1 MPPSL
6 KQLVP
11 RPLTALGDMPKADAV
26 SPSCVCLDYP
36 VKSSAA
42 VAFPDGSALVFDA
55 TEVWVER
62 MMNPAEDRSVYT
74 YSDDLIP
81 IAPLSRYGHRF
92 YAARYVFTEP
102 EMELVDRAV
111 QLLDTVLI
119 NVHGLRLPMSMR
131 WFSPDRLLV
140 KNLISAG
147 GDEEALCSLL
157 LGMLANNRLTTVLE
171 PAAGERVD
179 DMTVVIRHQTVP

>member
-1 MPPSL
+1 M
-6 KQLVP
+6 
-11 RPLTALGDMPKADAV
+11 
-26 SPSCVCLDYP
+26 CCLDYP

-55 TEVWVER
+55 TEVWVAR

-81 IAPLSRYGHRF
+81 IAPPLSLWDTGF

-102 EMELVDRAV
+102 EMELVNRAV
-111 QLLDTVLI
+111 QLLDTVLV

-131 WFSPDRLLV
+131 WFSPDRLFV

-147 GDEEALCSLL
+147 GDEE
-157 LGMLANNRLTTVLE
+157 GPVLTTLGDAGQQ
-171 PAAGERVD
+171 PAD
-179 DMTVVIRHQTVP
+179 YCS